1 MPTKKNRL
9 MVNKKSKKNKKKSL
23 IGKKKTKKNIKGG
36 TAQIVMYK
44 IYAKDDDTISNDNN
58 KQRCMCVNYKD
69 DGNNKFSV
77 IHNEKLHR
85 CDKPKAKNSNFCKD
99 HQNCM
104 GYVKQFLSGY
114 EPSYSKKELEY
125 WHHPYIQGSH
135 NCYAFFLNTMTQT
148 LRDKCHQKCLKKHK
162 TGCPKKMD
170 ECRDFIPQPGDY
182 DLLRKYGD
190 LKKKER
196 KYTCPRMEKKIMSD
210 NDEIYKVNFN
220 DKCKKNYYKGSMV
233 VDTDHTFHFYRQNAD
248 GKWSHKPGTLPVTD
262 KDANGNPIFI
272 PHFANRN
279 YSNGNNDSNEI
290 NYNDFCGYYC
300 IPDSNFVHKGQI

>member
-114 EPSYSKKELEY
+114 EPNYDENELK
-125 WHHPYIQGSH
+125 
-135 NCYAFFLNTMTQT
+135 
-148 LRDKCHQKCLKKHK
+148 R
-162 TGCPKKMD
+162 
-170 ECRDFIPQPGDY
+170 
-182 DLLRKYGD
+182 
-190 LKKKER
+190 
-196 KYTCPRMEKKIMSD
+196 
-210 NDEIYKVNFN
+210 
-220 DKCKKNYYKGSMV
+220 
-233 VDTDHTFHFYRQNAD
+233 
-248 GKWSHKPGTLPVTD
+248 
-262 KDANGNPIFI
+262 
-272 PHFANRN
+272 
-279 YSNGNNDSNEI
+279 
-290 NYNDFCGYYC
+290 
-300 IPDSNFVHKGQI
+300 